1 MSEQPPSRAGWQPK
15 RKPQQTPAPQT
26 AAEAA
31 EAPEV
36 AEPVDGPELAQ
47 TTEAATRGSAGVPE
61 LAREPDTIE
70 RVAGLAAVAAS
81 AGVHAGGWW
90 ISQSLKA
97 SKRVAG
103 AMTSPTKAVALADD
117 VVKTTRDVLSTLIDA
132 SSSQS
137 GPVDA
142 ARAAA
147 GAAAAAAAG
156 AVSKNPAHT
165 ERPADL
171 GASVGGPELL
181 RRAGDSLLRRS
192 RELDEQTTI
201 HPAYQRILTELAPDE
216 GRVLRLMLLGG
227 PQPSVD
233 VRGGGILGFFNTHV
247 VKRGL
252 TMIGA
257 RAGLRNAE
265 ELPSYLNNLF
275 RLGLIWISPETI
287 RDYQRYQVLEA
298 QPEVADAMHSV
309 RHARVVRRS
318 VHLTPFGEDFARTTF
333 GTELKHQLPEH
344 AEPQTSAAQPPVPG
358 PDPFA

>member
-1 MSEQPPSRAGWQPK
+1 MSDQMPPSPAGWQPK
-15 RKPQQTPAPQT
+15 REPEQAPAPSEN

-31 EAPEV
+31 AQGSGQVPEV
-36 AEPVDGPELAQ
+36 
-47 TTEAATRGSAGVPE
+47 
-61 LAREPDTIE
+61 AREPDAIE
-70 RVAGLAAVAAS
+70 RVAGLAAVAAAAS
-81 AGVHAGGWW
+81 VHAGGWW

-117 VVKTTRDVLSTLIDA
+117 VVKTTREVLNTLIGA
-132 SSSQS
+132 TSAQS
-137 GPVDA
+137 VPVDA

-147 GAAAAAAAG
+147 TAAADAVTRNHARSEQPAG
-156 AVSKNPAHT
+156 AEAPA
-165 ERPADL
+165 
-171 GASVGGPELL
+171 SGPELL
-181 RRAGDSLLRRS
+181 RRAGDTLLRRS
-192 RELDEQTTI
+192 RELDEDTTI
-201 HPAYQRILTELAPDE
+201 HPAYERILGELAPDE

-257 RAGLRNAE
+257 RAGLRNTE

-333 GTELKHQLPEH
+333 GTEVTHALPEH
-344 AEPQTSAAQPPVPG
+344 AEPQTPLPAPPVQT